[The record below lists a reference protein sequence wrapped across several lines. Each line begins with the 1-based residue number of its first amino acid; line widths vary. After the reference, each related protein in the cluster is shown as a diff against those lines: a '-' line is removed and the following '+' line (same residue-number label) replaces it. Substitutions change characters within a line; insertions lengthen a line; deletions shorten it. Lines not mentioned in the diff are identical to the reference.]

1 MSKQGTLVAI
11 IGPTAVGKTDLSVW
25 LARQLSASIISA
37 DSRQMYREMLIGTAA
52 PSKEEM
58 QGVEHHFVQNLS
70 LEDYYSAAR
79 FQDEALALT
88 TRLLKDDSY
97 VILSGGSMMYVDAL
111 LKGIDDIPTVEED
124 VRKDMIDL
132 YKEVGLEGIQER
144 LKLLDPEYYGIV
156 DLRNHKRI
164 IHALEICY
172 QTGKTFTSFRRNK
185 QVERPF
191 NIIKVGLRREREELF
206 ERISQRTE
214 LMIRNGLL
222 EEARKL
228 YPRRE
233 LNSLNTVGYKELFRY
248 FDGEISLEQA
258 ILDIKRNTR
267 VYAKKQMTWYKKDE
281 SIRWFH
287 PSQKEAILDY
297 VRNGI

>member
-144 LKLLDPEYYGIV
+144 LKLLDPEYYEIV